1 MAILI
6 NRPEYLNQLISH
18 KDVHLVKIVTGIH
31 RCYNNVKLYI
41 NFINE

>member
-1 MAILI
+1 MLI

-18 KDVHLVKIVTGIH
+18 KDVHLVKFVTGIH
-31 RCYNNVKLYI
+31 RCDNNVKFYI